1 MADEKDTAAEPMAE
15 EAPKKRRSRQPR
27 KPDYENDDGVKA
39 RKRAANRSDNRGKKA
54 EEPVAPE
61 PEMGDE
67 MPHMMAAAGAEPD
80 MMAPEE
86 DPIPAGGEEGGI
98 VAEAQAE
105 LDAANAEE
113 AAEGGEGTPAEEAA
127 EGETVP
133 EAPTPEAPSE
143 APIEEAPAPEE
154 PMPMAAMQEER
165 VGDYVPPE
173 GASHDELIDQYH
185 EALMFGDAETAKSL
199 YKQLQNHRYME
210 NGHRTKFEAQTAKDA
225 QEYLDTANELAAKHP
240 ELGVDGIE
248 ADKVMALSD
257 LYRANGESAVQA
269 LRMAVADLYPEEAA
283 APGIT
288 EEPPV
293 PEAPMAEAAAG
304 IDTEEPPAAEPEVPE
319 PEPEAPAPEEPKA
332 EEAPAEEKPP
342 LIPDMTARN
351 ERKRN
356 VVTLPNASARNVPE
370 PPPAP
375 EDRTSA
381 LRRMKETRGQ
391 TG

>member
-1 MADEKDTAAEPMAE
+1 MADEQTTATE

-54 EEPVAPE
+54 EEAPAPE
-61 PEMGDE
+61 PEVSDE
-67 MPHMMAAAGAEPD
+67 MPQIEAAAGAEPE
-80 MMAPEE
+80 ALIPEE
-86 DPIPAGGEEGGI
+86 APAPAEGEEGGI

-113 AAEGGEGTPAEEAA
+113 AAEGGEGTPVEEAA
-127 EGETVP
+127 EGETAPETPAP
-133 EAPTPEAPSE
+133 EAPAEAPV
-143 APIEEAPAPEE
+143 EEAPAPEE
-154 PMPMAAMQEER
+154 PMPMPRAAMQEER

-210 NGHRTKFEAQTAKDA
+210 NGHRTKLEAQTAKDA

-257 LYRANGESAVQA
+257 LYRANGKSAVEA
-269 LRMAVADLYPEEAA
+269 LRLAVADLYPDEAA
-283 APGIT
+283 APGIA
-288 EEPPV
+288 EEPPA

-304 IDTEEPPAAEPEVPE
+304 IDTEEPPVAEPEVPE

-381 LRRMKETRGQ
+381 LERMRAARGQ
-391 TG
+391 KG